1 MEMQFLSDIQI
12 PCSFC
17 AGMRFKDDLLTVN
30 LCGFSV
36 SDILKMSVNEAII
49 NLANSPKTRKNLS
62 LLQDVGL
69 GYLPLGQ
76 PLNTLSGGE
85 SQRLKLVKY
94 MGAIKNRQ
102 NPSILLVDEPTTGLH
117 MSDIEQL
124 LNVFD
129 QVTSQGHTLLVIE
142 HNAQVLRH
150 SDWILELGPGAGTD
164 GGKVVAQGT
173 PKSFRR
179 KKTHTSRFL
188 FPSKVSKSYSERPKK
203 DFGKKRK
210 ANKFLEINGARENN
224 LKNINLKIP
233 HQQFV
238 VVTGPS
244 GSGKSSLAFEVIFQP
259 EGLWSRCLRMPPIC
273 SPNA

>member
-1 MEMQFLSDIQI
+1 
-12 PCSFC
+12 
-17 AGMRFKDDLLTVN
+17 
-30 LCGFSV
+30 
-36 SDILKMSVNEAII
+36 
-49 NLANSPKTRKNLS
+49 
-62 LLQDVGL
+62 
-69 GYLPLGQ
+69 
-76 PLNTLSGGE
+76 
-85 SQRLKLVKY
+85 

-150 SDWILELGPGAGTD
+150 SDWIFGTRPRCRND

-188 FPSKVSKSYSERPKK
+188 FPSTVTKSDSERPKK
-203 DFGKKRK
+203 D
-210 ANKFLEINGARENN
+210 
-224 LKNINLKIP
+224 
-233 HQQFV
+233 
-238 VVTGPS
+238 
-244 GSGKSSLAFEVIFQP
+244 
-259 EGLWSRCLRMPPIC
+259 
-273 SPNA
+273 